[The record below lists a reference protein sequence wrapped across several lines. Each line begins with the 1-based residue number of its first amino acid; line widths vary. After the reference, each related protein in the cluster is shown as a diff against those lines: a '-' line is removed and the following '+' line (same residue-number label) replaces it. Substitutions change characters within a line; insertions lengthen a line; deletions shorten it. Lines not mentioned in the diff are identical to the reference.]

1 MMRDKKILVILDGYF
16 ENTKKIK
23 EVIDSKFKSL
33 ESITKFSY
41 RGMMDS
47 SIKGYDV
54 DSLNCIFNILG
65 YSPKE
70 NKIYERAYFE
80 ALSKGYK
87 LKMDESVLRCNLVK
101 IEDDRLK
108 DFTSGL
114 SKEESRAITH
124 KFIENLEKN
133 KSLSKDFKMIHCD
146 AYRNLL
152 FINKN
157 YYSLKDIIFSKPH
170 DNTGKMIGEI
180 MPKSNIKEDNDG
192 LLSILEFMR
201 YSYSYFKNIGYE
213 GIMLY
218 PWGLSK
224 KTSLTSMKEKFELD
238 GAVIA
243 GIDLLKGMGLS
254 IGLKKI
260 NLSNATGDYDT
271 LLIEKRNKGKE
282 AIDKFDF
289 LLIHIN
295 GCDELSH
302 RKDTEGKAIFIEKI
316 FTEMINPLLKHIEDN
331 YSKYSMLIT
340 GDHITNSM
348 NGMHERG
355 EGEYLLLSSDY
366 RNIKLK
372 ETMQLI
378 ELLLL

>member
-1 MMRDKKILVILDGYF
+1 MKDKKILIILDGYF

-23 EVIDSKFKSL
+23 KVIDSEFKDL

-41 RGMMDS
+41 RDRQDN
-47 SIKGYDV
+47 SIIGYDV

-65 YSPKE
+65 YSPKV
-70 NKIYERAYFE
+70 NNIYERAYFE

-87 LKMDESVLRCNLVK
+87 LKEDQSVLRCNLVK
-101 IEDDRLK
+101 IEDNRLK

-114 SKEESRAITH
+114 SREEASFITY
-124 KFIENLEKN
+124 KFIENLKRHESLN
-133 KSLSKDFKMIHCD
+133 KEFKMIHCD

-157 YYSLKDIIFSKPH
+157 YDSLKDIVFSKPH
-170 DNTGKMIGEI
+170 DNTYKILDEI
-180 MPKSNIKEDNDG
+180 MPKSINNEGHKG
-192 LLSILEFMR
+192 LIFILEFMK
-201 YSYSYFKNIGYE
+201 YSYNYFKKIGYE
-213 GIMLY
+213 GIMMY

-224 KTSLTSMKEKFELD
+224 KTFLESIKEKFELN
-238 GAVIA
+238 GAVIS
-243 GIDLLKGMGLS
+243 GIDLVKGMGLS
-254 IGLKKI
+254 IGLKNI
-260 NLSNATGDYDT
+260 DLSNATGDYDT
-271 LLIEKRNKGKE
+271 SLIEKRNKAKE
-282 AIDKFDF
+282 AINKFDF

-302 RKDTEGKAIFIEKI
+302 RKDTEGKVLFIKKI
-316 FTEMINPLLKHIEDN
+316 FNEIIKPLLKYIKDN

-340 GDHITNSM
+340 GDHITNSI

-355 EGEYLLLSSDY
+355 EGDYLFLSSDY
-366 RNIKLK
+366 KDIKLK
-372 ETMQLI
+372 EVTQLI